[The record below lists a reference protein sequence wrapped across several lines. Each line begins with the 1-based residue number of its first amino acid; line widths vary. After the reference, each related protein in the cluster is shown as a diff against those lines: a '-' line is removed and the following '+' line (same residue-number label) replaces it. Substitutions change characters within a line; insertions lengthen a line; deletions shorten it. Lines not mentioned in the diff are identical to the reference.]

1 MTFCQFSLSPVERS
15 WNTKESRFGYLDDDA
30 LTLPLGL
37 FTFFLHL
44 PSLKIQSLKN
54 TAIFTHPF
62 HIYRV
67 NEDTHTHTQEFEFHL
82 YLPLFFERHH
92 KLLPKPSWNLKQHK
106 NKKISHL
113 TKLSNCTHIYIFWS
127 CYLIYFHQIQSLKI
141 TASAISISGC
151 NDSGENFLAKK

>member
-1 MTFCQFSLSPVERS
+1 MICFETKERGVTFCQFSPSLPWKGAELQ
-15 WNTKESRFGYLDDDA
+15 KESRFGYLDDDDA

-67 NEDTHTHTQEFEFHL
+67 NEDTHTHTHKSLSFIFICHSSL
-82 YLPLFFERHH
+82 SDITNFFLSLPE
-92 KLLPKPSWNLKQHK
+92 
-106 NKKISHL
+106 
-113 TKLSNCTHIYIFWS
+113 T
-127 CYLIYFHQIQSLKI
+127 
-141 TASAISISGC
+141 
-151 NDSGENFLAKK
+151 